1 MILSN
6 DTAVQL
12 LNLWKTKKVGLEGNI
27 LKVIQTKDEEFQ
39 KYIDEAKQR
48 DNDQRRKR
56 LEVTKQVQ
64 SQNKDLIESQAD
76 REKLMIESILLVDDE
91 DLFHLVFE
99 DSCSLLDITLSLQ
112 SLTSSDEADRLFKKW
127 FNEGP
132 VDERPE
138 CVFVD
143 LNIIGS
149 SFDGIELIRKINT
162 EYGNGVVIGIISSSD
177 DKQEIDKAKSV
188 GAQFW
193 IIKSDEIEPRLE
205 AFRRDYQG
213 YKNKTA
219 PFKVYKWF

>member
-1 MILSN
+1 MI
-6 DTAVQL
+6 D
-12 LNLWKTKKVGLEGNI
+12 
-27 LKVIQTKDEEFQ
+27 
-39 KYIDEAKQR
+39 
-48 DNDQRRKR
+48 
-56 LEVTKQVQ
+56 
-64 SQNKDLIESQAD
+64 
-76 REKLMIESILLVDDE
+76 SILLVDDE

-177 DKQEIDKAKSV
+177 DKQEIEKAKRV

-205 AFRRDYQG
+205 SFRNDYDG

-219 PFKVYKWF
+219 PFKVYK

>member
-1 MILSN
+1 
-6 DTAVQL
+6 
-12 LNLWKTKKVGLEGNI
+12 
-27 LKVIQTKDEEFQ
+27 
-39 KYIDEAKQR
+39 
-48 DNDQRRKR
+48 
-56 LEVTKQVQ
+56 
-64 SQNKDLIESQAD
+64 
-76 REKLMIESILLVDDE
+76 MIESILLVDDE

-99 DSCSLLDITLSLQ
+99 DSCSLLDITLSLHA
-112 SLTSSDEADRLFKKW
+112 LTSSDEADRLFKKW
-127 FNEGP
+127 FNEENTE
-132 VDERPE
+132 DKPE